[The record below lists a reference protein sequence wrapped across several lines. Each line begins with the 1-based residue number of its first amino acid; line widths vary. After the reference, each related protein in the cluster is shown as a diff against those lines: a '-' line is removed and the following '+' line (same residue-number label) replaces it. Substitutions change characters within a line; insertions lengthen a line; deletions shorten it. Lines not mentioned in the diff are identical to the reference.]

1 MVAISKDNQSK
12 SNGIARFTGSGVAGF
27 CELTLFHP
35 VDTIAKRLMNTKDDL
50 TRENF
55 NRVLFQKAS
64 NENVTRKYASL
75 FGGFGYGALYKV
87 SQRIYKFGGQPVLN
101 DFLQKTVFK
110 PTNDE
115 AISKTSRFWSNAI
128 AGSILGAGEIVLLP
142 FDVMKIK
149 SQTNPE
155 IRKLGIAGL
164 VKQEGFGSLYAGAG
178 FTAARNV
185 MGSFM
190 LFGVNSYVKSSIV
203 PENGERPTFVHLAI
217 SSTAGS
223 VSSILVAC
231 PLDVV
236 KTRMQSG
243 SHAGLSGT
251 AIILNM
257 YRQEG
262 IGSFFKGAVPKVA
275 VVGPKLIFSFTLAQY
290 LIDLL
295 SQ

>member
-1 MVAISKDNQSK
+1 MVAISHDQEKK
-12 SNGIARFTGSGVAGF
+12 SQGFARFFGSGVAGF
-27 CELTLFHP
+27 CELSLFHP
-35 VDTIAKRLMNTKDDL
+35 VDTIAKRLMNTKDEL

-64 NENVTRKYASL
+64 NEGAMQKYASL

-110 PTNDE
+110 PNRDGE
-115 AISKTSRFWSNAI
+115 MSRNTKFWSNAI

-155 IRKLGIAGL
+155 IRKLGFSGL
-164 VKQEGFGSLYAGAG
+164 VKQEGLAGLYAGAS
-178 FTAARNV
+178 FTAARNI

-203 PENGERPTFVHLAI
+203 PQNGEKASFLQLAI

-243 SHAGLSGT
+243 SHAGMSGT
-251 AIILNM
+251 TIIKSM
-257 YRQEG
+257 YQQEG
-262 IGSFFKGAVPKVA
+262 LGGFFKGAVPKVA

-290 LIDLL
+290 LIDLM
-295 SQ
+295 SH